1 MNTTTA
7 AEFDYQAYINEHKP
21 DLSEIHRGPQ
31 ARQKRRRAAVHNER
45 GLACYERADY
55 DRAVKAFTK
64 AIDLRPGFAAAY
76 RNRGL
81 AYRSMGEIDLVIAD
95 FSKVINLKPDDPEG
109 YNNRAA
115 AYCEANE
122 YDLTIE
128 DCHKAIALVSRLCR
142 RLLYSG
148 RRIPEHRRG

>member
-1 MNTTTA
+1 MNTTTT
-7 AEFDYQAYINEHKP
+7 AEFDYQAYLNEQAP
-21 DLSEIHRGPQ
+21 DLSEIHRGPK

-81 AYRSMGEIDLVIAD
+81 AYRSMGEVNLAIAD
-95 FSKVINLKPDDPEG
+95 FSKVISLKPDDPKG

-115 AYCEANE
+115 AYLETGE
-122 YDLTIE
+122 HDLAIE
-128 DCHKAIALVSRLCR
+128 DCHKTIALNPITSTPIARAAP
-142 RLLYSG
+142 YIG
-148 RRIPEHRRG
+148 A